1 MPKVANEQYITD
13 INQREGWDYEVVQK
27 RFPNPE
33 EFGGGN
39 SPMVGHYRTDNGAF
53 VGAASEQYGLVQ
65 NRTLLDRAEEAFQ
78 KRGITPSDRSICI
91 SEGGKRMKAVYDFK
105 NEVIQLPTVGEEL
118 GFRLMVT
125 NSFDRSLRVRFVLG
139 ALRLICTNG
148 MVGEG
153 AAAFDLLKKHSQ
165 QTARNIDDLLTVDAL
180 DKSLDA
186 FHKSGQVWDKLGR
199 MPITQEE
206 GLIILQ
212 NLTGSGKAIPSE
224 RIRNGVATVWGN
236 PRHKQDEA
244 RNVWNL
250 YNAATQH
257 ITHDIAPKRFEFA
270 DEVGRSVHRAFTKIA
285 TGEAAILTKL
295 LKAPK
300 LPAAVVK
307 NN

>member
-1 MPKVANEQYITD
+1 
-13 INQREGWDYEVVQK
+13 
-27 RFPNPE
+27 
-33 EFGGGN
+33 
-39 SPMVGHYRTDNGAF
+39 
-53 VGAASEQYGLVQ
+53 
-65 NRTLLDRAEEAFQ
+65 
-78 KRGITPSDRSICI
+78 
-91 SEGGKRMKAVYDFK
+91 MKAVYDFK

-165 QTARNIDDLLTVDAL
+165 NTAQNINDLLTVDAL

-186 FHKSGQVWDKLGR
+186 FHKSGKVWDKLSR
-199 MPITQEE
+199 MEVTQEQ

-212 NLTGSGKAIPSE
+212 NLTGPSKAIPSE
-224 RIRNGVATVWGN
+224 RVRNGIATVWGN
-236 PRHKQDEA
+236 PRHEQDEA

-285 TGEAAILTKL
+285 TGNEGILTKL

-300 LPAAVVK
+300 NPAVK
-307 NN
+307 VENN